1 MGGHFLLVGRGRWRW
16 VEVYFGWIGVG
27 GHFLWVGGGTFFIGG
42 WRDIF
47 YGWVRVGGG
56 RWTFFMDKW
65 GYISCGWCSWTFFM
79 GGLGW
84 MKVDGGIF
92 WVERGRWTFFM
103 GGWGWVEWRYILGEW
118 VVTCFSI
125 THSLLPFLFI
135 AFSIL
140 NSFWFAFCN
149 SFL

>member
-1 MGGHFLLVGRGRWRW
+1 M
-16 VEVYFGWIGVG
+16 EVYFGWIGVG

-65 GYISCGWCSWTFFM
+65 GYVSCGWCSWTFFM

-92 WVERGRWTFFM
+92 WVS
-103 GGWGWVEWRYILGEW
+103 GW
-118 VVTCFSI
+118 
-125 THSLLPFLFI
+125 SLVLV
-135 AFSIL
+135 
-140 NSFWFAFCN
+140 
-149 SFL
+149 